1 MTRSCP
7 PCTMFL
13 SVPSPENRTYGS
25 KILLSFNP
33 HQSQTYMN
41 KLSLVI
47 QREYITRVRKRS
59 FIILTLLMPLLM
71 VGLSFLPLWLSTLND
86 GEVKQIAV
94 IDQTGIYA
102 PLLQSTDSYRFEI
115 VGEKQQPDAAAKVG
129 KELFAILQITGDLSE
144 NPNAVS
150 LTSEKQSPQELQ
162 SLIRQTLREKVTQQ
176 RLDQLS
182 QGGNVDE
189 EAIAQV
195 REILDN
201 RPSVTI
207 QTLRMGGDGSVSESS
222 TELSTIIG
230 MVFTILIYMF
240 ILMYGNMVMQA
251 VLEEKKSR
259 IVEVM
264 VSSVKPV
271 NLLIGKIV
279 GIGLVGITQLAIW
292 TLLAGGLF
300 SLLSLFV
307 VAPEQVASMS
317 EGMGGMADL
326 NAMGNMGGMELNGI
340 MGSILSINWLE
351 ILLFFLLFFIG
362 GYVLYASIFAM
373 FASAVDSEE
382 DTGQFLTPVTLL
394 IMFAFFAGF
403 YSVNNPDGPLA
414 FWASMIPFSSPI
426 VMMVRIPFG
435 IPLWEKILSIVLL
448 YGTFILISVFA
459 AKIYRVGILMY
470 GKKPSLKEM
479 FKWVRYR

>member
-1 MTRSCP
+1 
-7 PCTMFL
+7 
-13 SVPSPENRTYGS
+13 
-25 KILLSFNP
+25 
-33 HQSQTYMN
+33 MN
-41 KLSLVI
+41 TLNLVI
-47 QREYITRVRKRS
+47 QREYITRVRKKS

-71 VGLSFLPLWLSTLND
+71 VGLTFLPLWLSTLND
-86 GEVKQIAV
+86 GEVKRIAV
-94 IDQTGIYA
+94 IDQSGIYA
-102 PLLQSTDSYRFEI
+102 PLLQSTETFQFEI
-115 VGEKQQPDAAAKVG
+115 VDDGQRITTESKVG
-129 KELFAILQITGDLSE
+129 KELFAILQITGDLSTDQGS
-144 NPNAVS
+144 VS

-182 QGGNVDE
+182 GSGEVDSR
-189 EAIAQV
+189 AITQV
-195 REILDN
+195 REILEE
-201 RPSVTI
+201 RPSI
-207 QTLRMGGDGSVSESS
+207 SLQTLRMGGDGSVTESS
-222 TELSTIIG
+222 TEVATIIG
-230 MVFTILIYMF
+230 MVFTVLIYMF

-251 VLEEKKSR
+251 VLEEKKTR

-292 TLLAGGLF
+292 GILVGGLF
-300 SLLSLFV
+300 SLLSLFI
-307 VAPEQVASMS
+307 ASPEQVTSMS
-317 EGMGGMADL
+317 EGMGGMGGM
-326 NAMGNMGGMELNGI
+326 NAMSNVGGVEMQGVMNA
-340 MGSILSINWLE
+340 ILSINWLE
-351 ILLFFLLFFIG
+351 VILFFLLFFIG

-382 DTGQFLTPVTLL
+382 DTSQFLTPVTLL

-414 FWASMIPFSSPI
+414 FWASQIPFSSPI

-448 YGTFILISVFA
+448 YGTFILISVIA

-479 FKWVRYR
+479 FKWMRYK

>member
-1 MTRSCP
+1 
-7 PCTMFL
+7 
-13 SVPSPENRTYGS
+13 
-25 KILLSFNP
+25 
-33 HQSQTYMN
+33 MN
-41 KLSLVI
+41 TLSLVI
-47 QREYITRVRKRS
+47 QREYITRVRKKS

-71 VGLSFLPLWLSTLND
+71 VALTFLPLWLSTLND
-86 GEVKQIAV
+86 GEVKRIAV

-102 PLLQSTDSYRFEI
+102 PLLHSTETYQFEI
-115 VGEKQQPDAAAKVG
+115 VGEEQRADAETKVG
-129 KELFAILQITGDLSE
+129 TELFAIM
-144 NPNAVS
+144 
-150 LTSEKQSPQELQ
+150 
-162 SLIRQTLREKVTQQ
+162 
-176 RLDQLS
+176 
-182 QGGNVDE
+182 
-189 EAIAQV
+189 QV
-195 REILDN
+195 REILEEK
-201 RPSVTI
+201 PSI
-207 QTLRMGGDGSVSESS
+207 SLQTLRMEGDGSVTESS
-222 TELSTIIG
+222 TEVATIIG

-251 VLEEKKSR
+251 VLEEKKTR

-292 TLLAGGLF
+292 GILAGGLF
-300 SLLSLFV
+300 SLLSFLV
-307 VAPEQVASMS
+307 VSPEQVASMS
-317 EGMGGMADL
+317 SGMGGMADMSSL
-326 NAMGNMGGMELNGI
+326 ADVGGIPMEGV
-340 MGSILSINWLE
+340 MRAILSINWLE
-351 ILLFFLLFFIG
+351 VILFFLLFFIG

-382 DTGQFLTPVTLL
+382 DTSQFLTPITLL

-414 FWASMIPFSSPI
+414 FWASLIPFSSPI

-435 IPLWEKILSIVLL
+435 IPLWEKILSLLLL
-448 YGTFILISVFA
+448 YGTFILISVVA

-479 FKWVRYR
+479 FKWMRYK

>member
-1 MTRSCP
+1 
-7 PCTMFL
+7 
-13 SVPSPENRTYGS
+13 
-25 KILLSFNP
+25 
-33 HQSQTYMN
+33 MN
-41 KLSLVI
+41 TLSLVI
-47 QREYITRVRKRS
+47 QREYVTRVRKKS

-71 VGLSFLPLWLSTLND
+71 VALTFLPLWLSTLND
-86 GEVKQIAV
+86 GEVKRIAV

-102 PLLQSTDSYRFEI
+102 SLLQSTDSYHFEVI
-115 VGEKQQPDAAAKVG
+115 GEAEQADAEKKIG
-129 KELFAILQITGDLSE
+129 SDLFAILQITGDLNE
-144 NPNAVS
+144 DAGAVS

-162 SLIRQTLREKVTQQ
+162 SLIRQTLSEKVKQQ

-182 QGGNVDE
+182 RSGGVDTA
-189 EAIAQV
+189 AIAQV
-195 REILDN
+195 RNILEKKTTVSL
-201 RPSVTI
+201 R
-207 QTLRMGGDGSVSESS
+207 TLRMGDDGSVSESS
-222 TELSTIIG
+222 TEVATIIG
-230 MVFTILIYMF
+230 MIFTILIYMF

-292 TLLAGGLF
+292 GILTGGLF
-300 SLLSLFV
+300 SLLSFL
-307 VAPEQVASMS
+307 VASPEQAASMTA
-317 EGMGGMADL
+317 GMGGMG
-326 NAMGNMGGMELNGI
+326 NMSAMGNVGGIQLEGI
-340 MGSILSINWLE
+340 LRSILRINWPEVVLC
-351 ILLFFLLFFIG
+351 FLLFFIG
-362 GYVLYASIFAM
+362 GYILYASIFAM

-414 FWASMIPFSSPI
+414 FWASLIPFSSPI

-435 IPLWEKILSIVLL
+435 IPLWEKLLSILLL
-448 YGTFILISVFA
+448 YGTFLLISVVA
-459 AKIYRVGILMY
+459 ARIYRVGILMY

-479 FKWVRYR
+479 FKWVKYK

>member
-1 MTRSCP
+1 
-7 PCTMFL
+7 
-13 SVPSPENRTYGS
+13 
-25 KILLSFNP
+25 
-33 HQSQTYMN
+33 MN
-41 KLSLVI
+41 TLNLVI
-47 QREYITRVRKRS
+47 QREYITRVRKKS

-71 VGLSFLPLWLSTLND
+71 VALTFLPLWLSTLND
-86 GEVKQIAV
+86 GEVKRIAV

-102 PLLQSTDSYRFEI
+102 PLLHSTETYQFEI
-115 VGEKQQPDAAAKVG
+115 VGEEQRADAETKVG
-129 KELFAILQITGDLSE
+129 TELFAILHITGDLSQDQGT
-144 NPNAVS
+144 VS
-150 LTSEKQSPQELQ
+150 LTSGKQSPQELQ
-162 SLIRQTLREKVTQQ
+162 ELIRSTLREKVTQQ
-176 RLDQLS
+176 KLDQLS
-182 QGGNVDE
+182 ASGAVE
-189 EAIAQV
+189 REAIMQV
-195 REILDN
+195 REILEEK
-201 RPSVTI
+201 PSI
-207 QTLRMGGDGSVSESS
+207 SLQTLRMEGDGSVTESF
-222 TELSTIIG
+222 TEVATIIG

-251 VLEEKKSR
+251 VLEEKKTR

-292 TLLAGGLF
+292 GILAGGLF
-300 SLLSLFV
+300 SLLSFLV
-307 VAPEQVASMS
+307 VSPEQVASMS
-317 EGMGGMADL
+317 SGIGGMADMSSL
-326 NAMGNMGGMELNGI
+326 ADVGGIPMEGV
-340 MGSILSINWLE
+340 MRAILSINWLE
-351 ILLFFLLFFIG
+351 VILFFLLFFIG

-382 DTGQFLTPVTLL
+382 DTSQFLTPITLL

-414 FWASMIPFSSPI
+414 FWASLIPFSSPI

-435 IPLWEKILSIVLL
+435 IPLWEKILSLLLL
-448 YGTFILISVFA
+448 YGTFILISVVA

-479 FKWVRYR
+479 FKWMRYK

>member
-1 MTRSCP
+1 
-7 PCTMFL
+7 
-13 SVPSPENRTYGS
+13 
-25 KILLSFNP
+25 
-33 HQSQTYMN
+33 MN
-41 KLSLVI
+41 TLNLVI
-47 QREYITRVRKRS
+47 QREYITRVRKKS

-71 VGLSFLPLWLSTLND
+71 VGLTFLPLWLSTLND
-86 GEVKQIAV
+86 GEVKRIAV
-94 IDQTGIYA
+94 IDQSGIYA
-102 PLLQSTDSYRFEI
+102 PLLQSTETFQFEI
-115 VGEKQQPDAAAKVG
+115 VDDGQRITTESKVG
-129 KELFAILQITGDLSE
+129 KELFAILQITGDLSTDQGS
-144 NPNAVS
+144 VS

-182 QGGNVDE
+182 GSGEVDSR
-189 EAIAQV
+189 AITQV
-195 REILDN
+195 REILEE
-201 RPSVTI
+201 RPSI
-207 QTLRMGGDGSVSESS
+207 SLQTLRMGGDGSVTESS
-222 TELSTIIG
+222 TEVATIIG
-230 MVFTILIYMF
+230 MVFTVLIYMF

-251 VLEEKKSR
+251 VLEEKKTR

-292 TLLAGGLF
+292 GILVGGLF
-300 SLLSLFV
+300 SLLSLFI
-307 VAPEQVASMS
+307 ASPEQVTSMS
-317 EGMGGMADL
+317 EGMGGMGGM
-326 NAMGNMGGMELNGI
+326 NAMGNVGGVEMQGVMNA
-340 MGSILSINWLE
+340 ILSINWLE
-351 ILLFFLLFFIG
+351 VILFFLLFFIG

-382 DTGQFLTPVTLL
+382 DTSQFLTPVTLL

-414 FWASMIPFSSPI
+414 FWASQIPFSSPI

-448 YGTFILISVFA
+448 YGTFILISVIA

-479 FKWVRYR
+479 FKWMRYK